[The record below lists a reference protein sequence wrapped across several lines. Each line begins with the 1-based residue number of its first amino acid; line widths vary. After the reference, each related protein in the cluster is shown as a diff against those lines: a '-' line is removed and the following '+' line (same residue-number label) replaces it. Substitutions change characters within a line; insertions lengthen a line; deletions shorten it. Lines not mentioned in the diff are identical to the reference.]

1 MERPYVILNLAQ
13 SLNGYISGPDGRRV
27 LLSSDEDWNRVM
39 GMRRSVDG
47 ILIGKNTVIHDD
59 PELKLN
65 DDSPAIRIVI
75 DPKLSLE
82 GKNYRITDGTR
93 RTAILNET
101 REDTD
106 GINSYIRCGRPFD
119 LRTAMA
125 RLYGIGIR
133 KILVE
138 GGKITAE
145 NFLRVGMVDEMYVF
159 ISNTVL
165 PDGGVRMPSVSSER
179 RNAVVGI
186 TVISGGVLM
195 KISPGEWI

>member
-13 SLNGYISGPDGRRV
+13 SLNGYISGPHGRRV

-82 GKNYRITDGTR
+82 GKNYRWHEEDGNPER
-93 RTAILNET
+93 
-101 REDTD
+101 DK
-106 GINSYIRCGRPFD
+106 GRY
-119 LRTAMA
+119 RW
-125 RLYGIGIR
+125 
-133 KILVE
+133 
-138 GGKITAE
+138 
-145 NFLRVGMVDEMYVF
+145 NQQ
-159 ISNTVL
+159 ISSF
-165 PDGGVRMPSVSSER
+165 P
-179 RNAVVGI
+179 
-186 TVISGGVLM
+186 
-195 KISPGEWI
+195 